1 MWEDVL
7 PTLGLYCEVVYWKA
21 MPFAWFEGPAPVDW
35 SASLFIATS
44 ASFA

>member
-1 MWEDVL
+1 MGRCAPNFRFVS
-7 PTLGLYCEVVYWKA
+7 EVVYWKA

-44 ASFA
+44 ASLA